1 MLCRNKNWITTISG
15 YNLGWYDE
23 DGSWTPNQALVGS
36 SISDQVLGRI
46 SQCQVSDGAIWSL
59 GKRIAQITREP
70 GTADK
75 PGKITNLVLVPVK

>member
-1 MLCRNKNWITTISG
+1 MITTISG

-70 GTADK
+70 GLNGQKD
-75 PGKITNLVLVPVK
+75 PVGKITDLVLVPH